1 VTATGTLPRAFPDIF
16 ARSRGA
22 LPSSEKPGYALIMR
36 FHFGPLA
43 SGALLAFV
51 AACNLVPPT
60 PLEPVAPV
68 ALITPDPP
76 SPSPLALANPSAPPL
91 VLAPPSETVERPEP
105 RRFGKK
111 IRSTEMVSL
120 AAVAAAPKQYNH
132 RSIVTEGIVTKV
144 CQEAGCWMAIK
155 DESKD
160 TLTAMVRMEN
170 HAFFMPK
177 DAPGKHA
184 RLEGRILL
192 VKDGKE
198 CDESEAERA
207 ELSMEAVG
215 VELADR

>member
-1 VTATGTLPRAFPDIF
+1 
-16 ARSRGA
+16 
-22 LPSSEKPGYALIMR
+22 MR

-43 SGALLAFV
+43 FGALLAFV
-51 AACNLVPPT
+51 AGCNLVPPT
-60 PLEPVAPV
+60 PAEPVAH
-68 ALITPDPP
+68 DPP
-76 SPSPLALANPSAPPL
+76 SPLAVAHPSAAPL
-91 VLAPPSETVERPEP
+91 VLAPPSEAVERPEP

-120 AAVAAAPKQYNH
+120 SAVAAAPKQYNH

>member
-1 VTATGTLPRAFPDIF
+1 MTATGTLPRAFPDIF
-16 ARSRGA
+16 ARHRGA

-43 SGALLAFV
+43 FGALLAFV
-51 AACNLVPPT
+51 AGCNLVPPT
-60 PLEPVAPV
+60 PAEPVTPV
-68 ALITPDPP
+68 TPGP
-76 SPSPLALANPSAPPL
+76 PSPLAVARPSAAPL
-91 VLAPPSETVERPEP
+91 VLAPPSDTVERPEP